1 MSKLSKTTGVSR
13 ARSMQERED
22 ENKTHGNVNDH
33 LIYYKY
39 VSILH
44 AVSLCHMTAAVLIT
58 YYKRTTESTT

>member
-1 MSKLSKTTGVSR
+1 
-13 ARSMQERED
+13 MQERED
-22 ENKTHGNVNDH
+22 ENKTHGDVNDH

-58 YYKRTTESTT
+58 YYKRTTESTA